1 MVQCHSGSDQPP
13 ETIKVHDAEGAL
25 QDTIRPGRI
34 ELDEE
39 NPLHFRYK
47 FSKIGNA
54 SPPAPPSQLNLQ
66 GRLLTYLR
74 GAPVE
79 HPSLLHKCAAE
90 VFGTFLIV
98 LFGCGVV
105 TAATVSSAQSGLW
118 QVAAVWGF
126 GVAIAIYC
134 TASSSGAHLNP
145 AISLAFAL
153 VRPEDFSWAA
163 LLPYWAAQLIGAIL
177 GGLVN
182 LAAWNSTLKAFED
195 KRGISRGD
203 SSSVLTAACFG
214 EYFPNP
220 GFQYSAATTSG
231 DSPALNAALG
241 WVDDDVTPAGAML
254 IEAWGTCVLAF
265 VIFALTDPRNKVMV
279 RKEMVPFFIGF
290 TVAVLISIYAP
301 LTQAGWN
308 PARDFGPRL
317 VAACTGWGEI
327 AIPGPRNGFWVYIVG
342 PMLGAPVGAGLHD
355 FLISRGYGATNKAD

>member
-118 QVAAVWGF
+118 QV
-126 GVAIAIYC
+126 
-134 TASSSGAHLNP
+134 
-145 AISLAFAL
+145 
-153 VRPEDFSWAA
+153 VRVSM
-163 LLPYWAAQLIGAIL
+163 
-177 GGLVN
+177 
-182 LAAWNSTLKAFED
+182 
-195 KRGISRGD
+195 R
-203 SSSVLTAACFG
+203 
-214 EYFPNP
+214 
-220 GFQYSAATTSG
+220 
-231 DSPALNAALG
+231 
-241 WVDDDVTPAGAML
+241 
-254 IEAWGTCVLAF
+254 
-265 VIFALTDPRNKVMV
+265 
-279 RKEMVPFFIGF
+279 
-290 TVAVLISIYAP
+290 
-301 LTQAGWN
+301 
-308 PARDFGPRL
+308 
-317 VAACTGWGEI
+317 
-327 AIPGPRNGFWVYIVG
+327 
-342 PMLGAPVGAGLHD
+342 
-355 FLISRGYGATNKAD
+355 